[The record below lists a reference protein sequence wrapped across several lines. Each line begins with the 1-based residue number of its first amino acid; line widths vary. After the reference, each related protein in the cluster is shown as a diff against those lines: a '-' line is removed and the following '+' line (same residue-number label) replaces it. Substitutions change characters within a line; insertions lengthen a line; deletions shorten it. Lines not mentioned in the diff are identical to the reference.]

1 MTPGP
6 GNNGASGDNGT
17 PEGDDPFGYLY
28 ADGQAAGATPPG
40 GGGGYGY
47 PGPRSSYNQV
57 RAVGERRYGGQQAQ
71 GQQGGY
77 GYPPQQQPYGQA
89 PQGVPPQQQHG
100 APPPVA
106 PGGGHGRGSG
116 SGGPNTRMLLIG
128 AVAVVVAVIVVIAV
142 TMFSGDDDKGD
153 EAGKDTAP
161 TADAGGG
168 EGEDEQQEKP
178 QDDEEDKPVDLPKTD
193 AKALKL
199 EGGTVTASDIQGA
212 EAGTYVAGFNKVGAK
227 VTWTVNGIP
236 EDAGYSLRV
245 SYGVPGK
252 AANATILVNGKAQER
267 PLNMDNFANVEE
279 GEWSDK
285 WVNTWAV
292 VNLTKGTNTI
302 TLSCEEG
309 NQCDANFD
317 QLWLKE
323 GTQG

>member
-28 ADGQAAGATPPG
+28 ADGQAAGATPPS

-47 PGPRSSYNQV
+47 PGPRASYNQV
-57 RAVGERRYGGQQAQ
+57 RPVGERRYGGQQAQ
-71 GQQGGY
+71 GQQGY
-77 GYPPQQQPYGQA
+77 GYPQQPYGQA
-89 PQGVPPQQQHG
+89 PQGVPPQQHG

-106 PGGGHGRGSG
+106 PGGGRGRGSGG

-128 AVAVVVAVIVVIAV
+128 AIAVVVAVIVVIAV
-142 TMFSGDDDKGD
+142 TMTSGDDKGD

-168 EGEDEQQEKP
+168 EGEGDQQQDP
-178 QDDEEDKPVDLPKTD
+178 QEDGERPVDLPKTD

-199 EGGTVTASDIQGA
+199 EGGTVTASDLQGA
-212 EAGTYVAGFNKVGAK
+212 EAGTYVAGFNNVGAK
-227 VTWTVNGIP
+227 LTWTVNGIP

-252 AANATILVNGKAQER
+252 AANATIFVNGKAQER
-267 PLNMDNFANVEE
+267 PLNMDNFAKVEE
-279 GEWSDK
+279 GEWTDK

-302 TLSCEEG
+302 TLACEDG
-309 NQCDANFD
+309 NECDANFD
-317 QLWLKE
+317 QMWLKE